1 MLTASDADQDRR
13 ASTEVRLCPACES
26 PALTIAGSVSVRF
39 DVRLQGPDRDL
50 VVAGEAI
57 GEDGWE
63 LGNTATCP
71 VCGWTGTVA
80 DVLPLARL
88 RS

>member
-1 MLTASDADQDRR
+1 MLTASDTDQDRE
-13 ASTEVRLCPACES
+13 ATTAVRLCPACES

-39 DVRLQGPDRDL
+39 DVRLQGPNRDL

-57 GEDGWE
+57 GEDGWD
-63 LGNTATCP
+63 LGNSATCP
-71 VCGWTGTVA
+71 ECGWMGTVA

-88 RS
+88 RN